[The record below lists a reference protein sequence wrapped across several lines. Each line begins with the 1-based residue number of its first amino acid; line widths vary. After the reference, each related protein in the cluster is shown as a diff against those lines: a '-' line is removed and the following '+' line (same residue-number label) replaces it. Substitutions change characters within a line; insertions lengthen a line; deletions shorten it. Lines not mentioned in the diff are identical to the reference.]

1 MPLITLQNVDFSV
14 GGPLLLEKAELS
26 IEPGERIAL
35 IGRNGAG
42 KSTLLKLLAGLR
54 KPASGSVQLL
64 GEPLAQLPRRR
75 VAQALALVEQ
85 QADTLDAIS
94 VFDAVAL
101 GRTPWLSALAPFSR
115 QDCAI
120 VEQALA
126 DLDAL
131 HLRTRLWGSLSGG
144 ERQRVHIARALAQR
158 PQVLLLDEPTNH
170 LDIQHQLSLLQQVQ
184 ALPVT
189 TLVALH
195 DLNQA
200 LTCDRLAV
208 LDKGCLVALGK
219 PLDVLTPERLLS
231 TFGVHAQAVSH
242 VHQALILP
250 RLLLMMIGSPLL
262 RWHNDPV
269 QCQPLLIFFLLPS
282 APTSVNSNS

>member
-1 MPLITLQNVDFSV
+1 MTVMTTLRMAPLSCHDLGLQLAGNTVLS
-14 GGPLLLEKAELS
+14 AIELS
-26 IEPGERIAL
+26 VVAGETLGIV
-35 IGRNGAG
+35 GPNGSG
-42 KSTLLKLLAGLR
+42 KSSLLKVLAGLR
-54 KPASGSVQLL
+54 KPGSGSVRLQ
-64 GEPLAQLPRRR
+64 GEPLARLPRRR

-115 QDCAI
+115 EDHAI

-131 HLRTRLWGSLSGG
+131 HLSARLWGSLSGG

-189 TLVALH
+189 SLVALH

-200 LTCDRLAV
+200 LTCDRVAV
-208 LDKGCLVALGK
+208 LDKGRLVALGK
-219 PLDVLTPERLLS
+219 PLEVLTPERLLN
-231 TFGVHAQAVSH
+231 TFGVHAH
-242 VHQALILP
+242 YLIDP
-250 RLLLMMIGSPLL
+250 FDGARIL
-262 RWHNDPV
+262 R
-269 QCQPLLIFFLLPS
+269 FR
-282 APTSVNSNS
+282 AP

>member
-1 MPLITLQNVDFSV
+1 MTAMTALHLAPLACQGLSFQLAGNLVLRDIDLSV
-14 GGPLLLEKAELS
+14 V
-26 IEPGERIAL
+26 PGETLGIV
-35 IGRNGAG
+35 GPNGSG
-42 KSTLLKLLAGLR
+42 KSSLLKLLAGLR
-54 KPASGSVQLL
+54 TPHSGSVELL
-64 GEPLAQLPRRR
+64 GEPIARLPRRR
-75 VAQALALVEQ
+75 IAQALALVEQ
-85 QADTLDAIS
+85 QADTVDAIR

-115 QDCAI
+115 EDRAI

-126 DLDAL
+126 DLDAT

-144 ERQRVHIARALAQR
+144 ERQRVHIARALAQQ

-170 LDIQHQLSLLQQVQ
+170 LDIQHQLSLLHRVQ

-200 LTCDRLAV
+200 LTCDRVAV
-208 LDKGCLVALGK
+208 LDQGRLVALGK

-231 TFGVHAQAVSH
+231 TFGVHGHYLTDPFDGA
-242 VHQALILP
+242 
-250 RLLLMMIGSPLL
+250 RFL
-262 RWHNDPV
+262 RFRVP
-269 QCQPLLIFFLLPS
+269 
-282 APTSVNSNS
+282 

>member
-1 MPLITLQNVDFSV
+1 MTVMTALQMAPLSCQNLGLQLAGHTVLSDI
-14 GGPLLLEKAELS
+14 ELS
-26 IEPGERIAL
+26 VVAGETL
-35 IGRNGAG
+35 GVVGPNGSG
-42 KSTLLKLLAGLR
+42 KSSLLKVLAGLR
-54 KPASGSVQLL
+54 KPGNGSVQLL

-101 GRTPWLSALAPFSR
+101 GRTPWLSVLAPFSR
-115 QDCAI
+115 EDRVI

-131 HLRTRLWGSLSGG
+131 HLRARLWGSLSGG

-200 LTCDRLAV
+200 LTCDRVAV
-208 LDKGCLVALGK
+208 LDKGRLVALGK
-219 PLDVLTPERLLS
+219 PLEVLTPERLLN
-231 TFGVHAQAVSH
+231 TFGVHAH
-242 VHQALILP
+242 YLIDPFDGAHIL
-250 RLLLMMIGSPLL
+250 RL
-262 RWHNDPV
+262 R
-269 QCQPLLIFFLLPS
+269 
-282 APTSVNSNS
+282 AP

>member
-1 MPLITLQNVDFSV
+1 MTVMTPLHVAPLTCQSLSLQLSGNRVLRDINLTVTAGETLGIV
-14 GGPLLLEKAELS
+14 GP
-26 IEPGERIAL
+26 
-35 IGRNGAG
+35 NGSG
-42 KSTLLKLLAGLR
+42 KSSLLKLLAGLR
-54 KPASGSVQLL
+54 PPHSGSVQLL
-64 GEPLAQLPRRR
+64 GEPLARLPRRR
-75 VAQALALVEQ
+75 IAQALALVEQ

-101 GRTPWLSALAPFSR
+101 GRTPWLSALAPFSNADR
-115 QDCAI
+115 AI

-126 DLDAL
+126 DLDAT
-131 HLRTRLWGSLSGG
+131 HLRTRIWGSLSGG

-200 LTCDRLAV
+200 LTCDRVAV
-208 LDKGCLVALGK
+208 LEQGCLVALGK
-219 PLDVLTPERLLS
+219 PLEVLTPERLLS
-231 TFGVHAQAVSH
+231 TFGVHAHYLTDPFDGAR
-242 VHQALILP
+242 IL
-250 RLLLMMIGSPLL
+250 RF
-262 RWHNDPV
+262 R
-269 QCQPLLIFFLLPS
+269 
-282 APTSVNSNS
+282 AP